1 MTLLTSLGELAND
14 RDLHV
19 QSHICEQK
27 PEIAYTLQLF
37 PDHACSAS
45 IFEQARL
52 LTEKVTIIIMYR

>member
-1 MTLLTSLGELAND
+1 MPLLTSLGALAHE

-27 PEIAYTLQLF
+27 PEVVYTLQLF
-37 PDHACSAS
+37 PDHTSSAS

-52 LTEKVTIIIMYR
+52 LTEKVISCSCA